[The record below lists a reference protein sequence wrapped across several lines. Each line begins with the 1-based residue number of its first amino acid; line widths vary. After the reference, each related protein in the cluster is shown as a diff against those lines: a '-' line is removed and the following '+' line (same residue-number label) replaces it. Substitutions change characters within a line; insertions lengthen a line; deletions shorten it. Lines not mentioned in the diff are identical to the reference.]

1 MKKSRIKSTMPD
13 LTEFTDEEGKKWI
26 QTSTED
32 LFSIQELNDI
42 LESVEKKEDGE
53 EIVLARINFQKVN
66 KEYYDTAIAL
76 QKKLTEKNELLKK
89 VVKGS
94 RETIE
99 RKNKKLKELIEY
111 IKKLHILIAHLN
123 ADESEIQKLEIPS
136 DLLLQQTQTSGMTRA
151 EYEEVEEIIL
161 STDKSADEQLA

>member
-1 MKKSRIKSTMPD
+1 MPD

-42 LESVEKKEDGE
+42 LESVEKREDGE

-66 KEYYDTAIAL
+66 REYYETALAL
-76 QKKLTEKNELLKK
+76 QKKLNEKNELLKK
-89 VVKGS
+89 VLNTSK
-94 RETIE
+94 ETIE
-99 RKNKKLKELIEY
+99 RKNKKLKELINY
-111 IKKLHILIAHLN
+111 IKKLHILIAHLSSG
-123 ADESEIQKLEIPS
+123 EPGIERPEITA
-136 DLLLQQTQTSGMTRA
+136 DLLLQQAQTAEITRA